1 MLSWMAIK
9 KSETEYMVDSLL
21 GSGNSDM
28 GIRENGGAHSFQGEM
43 SGIVGIVVEIKLK
56 NDTCT
61 IKCFKK

>member
-28 GIRENGGAHSFQGEM
+28 GIRESGGALSFQGEM
-43 SGIVGIVVEIKLK
+43 SGIVDIAVELKLK
-56 NDTCT
+56 NDTCK
-61 IKCFKK
+61 IRCFKK